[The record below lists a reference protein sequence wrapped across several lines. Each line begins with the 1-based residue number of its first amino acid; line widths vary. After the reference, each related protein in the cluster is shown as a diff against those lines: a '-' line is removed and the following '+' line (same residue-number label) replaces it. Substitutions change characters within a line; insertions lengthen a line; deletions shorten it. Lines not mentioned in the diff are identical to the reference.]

1 MFSQSNDQDL
11 QYNRLTSPVC
21 VWMAFKYFI
30 SFFTTK
36 NSHPEVFWKFC
47 KFSWKTTWWSSWLV
61 MLHHKACNF
70 TKSELSYM
78 FFPRS
83 FAAFFFWGGSSQVVI
98 LKQSLEGFLQ
108 NNIFKNFIKFTG
120 RLLLRSLSI
129 FPPEVFC
136 KKVFLQISQILQENT
151 RARVSFPIK
160 LQAWGSRFPVKFA
173 KFVRTL
179 LFLEH
184 IWWLLLKHVGMFDIH
199 QQNHIIAVGH
209 FQFNPLMPRSN
220 KKVTTRH

>member
-1 MFSQSNDQDL
+1 
-11 QYNRLTSPVC
+11 
-21 VWMAFKYFI
+21 
-30 SFFTTK
+30 
-36 NSHPEVFWKFC
+36 
-47 KFSWKTTWWSSWLV
+47 
-61 MLHHKACNF
+61 
-70 TKSELSYM
+70 M
-78 FFPRS
+78 FFPRC
-83 FAAFFFWGGSSQVVI
+83 FAAFFEGWGGGGRGGGGSQVVI

-120 RLLLRSLSI
+120 RLLLRSFSI

-160 LQAWGSRFPVKFA
+160 LQAWGSRFPVKF
-173 KFVRTL
+173 VRTP
-179 LFLEH
+179 LFIEY

-209 FQFNPLMPRSN
+209 FQFNPLMPRGN